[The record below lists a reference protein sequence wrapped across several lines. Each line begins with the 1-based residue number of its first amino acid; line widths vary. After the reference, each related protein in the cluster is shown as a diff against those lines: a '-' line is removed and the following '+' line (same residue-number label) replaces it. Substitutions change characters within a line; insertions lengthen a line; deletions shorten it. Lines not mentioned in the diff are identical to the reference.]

1 MKTRVIRLFA
11 ILAIAASSLASCS
24 QTTIRPR
31 DKYPNDNNGGR
42 EPSSTVTLSKRSD
55 WIIKYMGREDYVE
68 SDGYVSRVEK
78 IDVLCPQADYY
89 MIRTISPTDLKE
101 LYNND
106 LKEFF
111 ETEAKYLRE
120 DAQNYGEKVTDYLY
134 YEESHSYLFDR
145 MLMGEWKLFLIGM
158 TEKGYITGSYTES
171 SVTLQEE
178 TPSDD
183 YLKWIGNWTVTGK
196 NLDGNSV
203 SYDLSIE
210 KDEANIT
217 YIVNGWETGESIDK
231 ERGTVMDQ
239 EYLIAQYDYYLKN
252 LYFRSQYL
260 GTYTENNVNL
270 DELFLGKVD
279 YQGGG
284 KDVNGIYVITDE
296 NLDLGAAILK
306 EDGQS
311 AEVKGCDVIV
321 TINNKEV
328 TLPFIMMQ
336 YFAGYMSGNNA
347 QYSEY
352 NLNVPTFALEMK
364 KAPNTR
370 TSFNRS
376 QVERRPATRASVHH
390 SQARVH
396 ERRNSKVAKAVKVR

>member
-1 MKTRVIRLFA
+1 MKTRAIKLFA
-11 ILAIAASSLASCS
+11 LLAFAAAALASCS
-24 QTTIRPR
+24 HITTRER
-31 DKYPNDNNGGR
+31 GRYPNDNNGGR
-42 EPSSTVTLSKRSD
+42 ETSTVTLSKRSD
-55 WIIKYMGREDYVE
+55 WLIKYMGREDYVE

-78 IDVLCPQADYY
+78 FDVLCPQTDYY

-111 ETEAKYLRE
+111 DTEAKYIRE
-120 DAQNYGEKVTDYLY
+120 DAQNYGDKITDYLY
-134 YEESHSYLFDR
+134 YEESHTYFFDR
-145 MLMGEWKLFLIGM
+145 MRMGDWKIYLIGM

-171 SVTLQEE
+171 SFTLKEE
-178 TPSDD
+178 TPSED
-183 YLKWIGNWTVTGK
+183 YLKWIGNWTISGK
-196 NLDGNSV
+196 TLDGENV

-210 KDEANIT
+210 KDEANLS
-217 YIVNGWETGESIDK
+217 YIINGWETGESIDAQ
-231 ERGTVMDQ
+231 RGTNMDQ
-239 EYLIAQYDYYLKN
+239 EYLVAEYDYYLKN

-260 GTYTENNVNL
+260 GTYTENNVDL

-306 EDGQS
+306 EDGLS
-311 AEVKGCDVIV
+311 AEVNGCNVIV
-321 TINNKEV
+321 NINNKEV

-336 YFAGYMSGNNA
+336 YFAGYMNGNNA
-347 QYSEY
+347 EYSEY
-352 NLNVPTFALEMK
+352 NLNVPTFTLEMK
-364 KAPNTR
+364 KTPGTK
-370 TSFNRS
+370 TSYNRS

>member
-1 MKTRVIRLFA
+1 MKTRAIKLFTLFA
-11 ILAIAASSLASCS
+11 FATVALASCS
-24 QTTIRPR
+24 HTTTRER
-31 DKYPNDNNGGR
+31 GRYPNDNTGGR
-42 EPSSTVTLSKRSD
+42 ESSSTVTLSKRSD

-78 IDVLCPQADYY
+78 IDVLCPQTDYY

-111 ETEAKYLRE
+111 ETEAKYIRE
-120 DAQNYGEKVTDYLY
+120 DAEYYGDKITDYLY

-145 MLMGEWKLFLIGM
+145 MRMGEWKMYLIGM
-158 TEKGYITGSYTES
+158 TEKGYITGSYTETS
-171 SVTLQEE
+171 FTLQEE
-178 TPSDD
+178 TPSTD

-217 YIVNGWETGESIDK
+217 YIINGWETGESIDK
-231 ERGTVMDQ
+231 SSGTVMDQ
-239 EYLIAQYDYYLKN
+239 EYLLAEYDYYLKN

-260 GTYTENNVNL
+260 GTYTENNVDI
-270 DELFLGKVD
+270 DELFLGKID
-279 YQGGG
+279 YEAGE

-296 NLDLGAAILK
+296 NLDLGAAILS
-306 EDGQS
+306 EDGMS
-311 AEVKGCDVIV
+311 AQVQGCDVIV
-321 TINNKEV
+321 NLDNKDV

-336 YFAGYMSGNNA
+336 YFQGYMNGNNA
-347 QYSEY
+347 EYSEY
-352 NLNVPTFALEMK
+352 NLNVPAFTLDMK
-364 KAPNTR
+364 KTPGTKASLGRP
-370 TSFNRS
+370 

-396 ERRNSKVAKAVKVR
+396 EKRNSKVAKAVKVR